1 MKSNIKRIVQE
12 SKLSI
17 SELSKISGLSRT
29 TLSPLVNSEILPDKT
44 RIETLKRI
52 SKALHITISEL
63 FEETPYTFAELH
75 EGIEIDKFFYP
86 QLLYPY
92 EAPYLLLP
100 FTVKTETQD
109 FTSFITLDP
118 VISVKTEDKIRL
130 RKIIDST
137 KKEDLYKKEDQMYYP
152 AELQDTVHKEIKK
165 QKIDFEVTVLKLHL
179 VTKYEMIALS
189 KKKEQITASLNK
201 EYKSQLFVSRN
212 NFYNFSTAKGLESLS
227 SKIIKWTAK
236 NFPVQ
241 LSQYI
246 DTDWYVP
253 YFEDCFKSF
262 TWNKNNEKVISED
275 PSHRLNLDLGRFL
288 VSLT

>member
-1 MKSNIKRIVQE
+1 MKSNIQKIVQE

-29 TLSPLVNSEILPDKT
+29 TLSPLVNSDTLPEKT

-63 FEETPYTFAELH
+63 FEEEPYTFVKLN

-100 FTVKTETQD
+100 FTVKTETQN
-109 FTSFITLDP
+109 FTSFVTLDP
-118 VISVKTEDKIRL
+118 VISVKAKDKLRL
-130 RKIIDST
+130 KSIIDST
-137 KKEDLYKKEDQMYYP
+137 KKEDLYKQEGQMYYP
-152 AELQDTVHKEIKK
+152 AELQNTVHKEIKK

-189 KKKEQITASLNK
+189 KKKEQITDSLNK
-201 EYKSQLFVSRN
+201 EYNSQLFISRN
-212 NFYNFSTAKGLESLS
+212 NFYNFSTAKGLKELS
-227 SKIIKWTAK
+227 GKIIKWTTK

-241 LSQYI
+241 LSPYI
-246 DTDWYVP
+246 DTDWYAP
-253 YFEDCFKSF
+253 FFEDCFKSF
-262 TWNKNNEKVISED
+262 TWNKSNEKVITED
-275 PSHRLNLDLGRFL
+275 TSHRLNLDLGHFL